1 MTEYDTG
8 LYYFKYNASELE
20 FYKMTVRVKEC
31 IATLLGAVETEDVD
45 PAPMF
50 GAPRLRRIAA
60 VRDPRPK
67 RRATAGKTMKRQ
79 AARSSLQSLEAK
91 RSERAQSEA
100 HRRAGRAEIPPP
112 IFRFSVVLSLLYIYT
127 RGKKEVRVMSEAMV
141 TGRMTTEKKAR
152 GGRILQ
158 RDGLNASQA
167 INLLYDRVISDG
179 SAEFLTGKSVSPLA
193 TAWHNAAQFVD
204 SLSEKRTSRFDA
216 MSDRE
221 IRIERLQKRGLM

>member
-67 RRATAGKTMKRQ
+67 RRATAGKTTNRH
-79 AARSSLQSLEAK
+79 AAPSSLQSLEAK
-91 RSERAQSEA
+91 RPERAQA
-100 HRRAGRAEIPPP
+100 YARRRAERAEIPP
-112 IFRFSVVLSLLYIYT
+112 LS
-127 RGKKEVRVMSEAMV
+127 
-141 TGRMTTEKKAR
+141 
-152 GGRILQ
+152 
-158 RDGLNASQA
+158 
-167 INLLYDRVISDG
+167 
-179 SAEFLTGKSVSPLA
+179 
-193 TAWHNAAQFVD
+193 
-204 SLSEKRTSRFDA
+204 FDF
-216 MSDRE
+216 
-221 IRIERLQKRGLM
+221 